1 MKNIG
6 LIGCGNIAETYF
18 RSQDYFNN
26 IKFVACADKYPEAAK
41 KCADQYTIKSLNVDE
56 LLNDSNIDII
66 LNLTIPQAHYEVSK
80 QALEAGKHV
89 YSENPM
95 SIKFEEAKELLQIAK
110 KNDLYFGNAPDTFLG
125 GGGQTARQL
134 IDSGEMKTLSF
145 GIGIG
150 FSSPSNFM

>member
-26 IKFVACADKYPEAAK
+26 IKFVACADKYLEAAK
-41 KCADQYTIKSLNVDE
+41 KCADQYTIKSLSVDE

-80 QALEAGKHV
+80 LSRSWKT
-89 YSENPM
+89 Y
-95 SIKFEEAKELLQIAK
+95 LQ
-110 KNDLYFGNAPDTFLG
+110 
-125 GGGQTARQL
+125 
-134 IDSGEMKTLSF
+134 
-145 GIGIG
+145 
-150 FSSPSNFM
+150 

>member
-18 RSQDYFNN
+18 RSQEYFNN

-41 KCADQYTIKSLNVDE
+41 KCADQYTIKSLSVDE

-80 QALEAGKHV
+80 LALEAGKHV
-89 YSENPM
+89 YSEKPM
-95 SIKFEEAKELLQIAK
+95 S
-110 KNDLYFGNAPDTFLG
+110 
-125 GGGQTARQL
+125 
-134 IDSGEMKTLSF
+134 MKYDDANHSVSYTHLTLPTKR
-145 GIGIG
+145 IV
-150 FSSPSNFM
+150 